1 MSNQQ
6 TRHNPTLTG
15 LREALFDTLQEL
27 RSKTDPMDI
36 ARAKAVC
43 EVAREITDTARL
55 EIDYQRVTGNE
66 IGSSF
71 LTEWPAPGDVEAPG
85 KPAMLT
91 GNVKRATSTGT
102 ATTRR
107 DPATGGTVTVHEM
120 RG

>member
-1 MSNQQ
+1 MSNPQ

-43 EVAREITDTARL
+43 EVAREITDTARV

-66 IGSSF
+66 IGSAF
-71 LTEWPAPGDVEAPG
+71 LTALPAPGDGAETG
-85 KPAMLT
+85 KTPMPT
-91 GNVKRATSTGT
+91 DSVKRATATGT
-102 ATTRR
+102 ATTT
-107 DPATGGTVTVHEM
+107 AM
-120 RG
+120 RGGSVTQHKLR